1 MGQFD
6 RDSHAGV
13 GPGIWRDIGNGSGGM
28 DLAYELITGT
38 ATLTAQTQ
46 KLIGTGTLFTTEVVV
61 GDKISLSN
69 ATSAANISS
78 NGVSSAA
85 KVLNVISDTELEL
98 DRSFPAGINLTR
110 IYRNIY
116 RPDYQKDAVIASID
130 RT

>member
-1 MGQFD
+1 
-6 RDSHAGV
+6 
-13 GPGIWRDIGNGSGGM
+13 
-28 DLAYELITGT
+28 
-38 ATLTAQTQ
+38 
-46 KLIGTGTLFTTEVVV
+46 V

-78 NGVSSAA
+78 NGVSNAA

-98 DRSFPAGINLTR
+98 DRSFPEEINLTR